1 MKSIVLAG
9 GCFWGVQAYFQR
21 LDGVDMTK
29 SGYANGITL
38 HPTYEEVCTG
48 NTNHTE
54 AVMIQYNEDK
64 IHLENIL
71 DKFWAIIDPT
81 LSNRQGNDIGTQYRT
96 GIYYLD
102 EEDLELILDSKDQ
115 LQSSLSKPIVT
126 EIKPLEKFFEA
137 EEYHQDYLKKNP
149 NGYCHINLN
158 E

>member
-21 LDGVDMTK
+21 LDGVEMTK
-29 SGYANGITL
+29 SGYANGTTL
-38 HPTYEEVCTG
+38 HPTYEEVCIG

-102 EEDLELILDSKDQ
+102 EEDLELILDSRNQ
-115 LQSSLSKPIVT
+115 LQSTLSKPIVT

-158 E
+158 Q

>member
-9 GCFWGVQAYFQR
+9 GCFWGVQAYFQK
-21 LDGVDMTK
+21 LDGVETTK
-29 SGYANGITL
+29 SGYANGTTL

-48 NTNHTE
+48 NTNHAE

-64 IHLENIL
+64 IHLETIL

-81 LSNRQGNDIGTQYRT
+81 LLNKQGNDIGTQYRT

-102 EEDLELILDSKDQ
+102 EEDLETILDSRSQ
-115 LQSSLSKPIVT
+115 LQSTLSKPIVT